1 MDISKT
7 GEKYGMMCT
16 DSGKGQIAARCG
28 NSSEN
33 DHYLMMEAVRASE
46 TSVCF
51 KETTRRF
58 IIQGCHLQR
67 KF

>member
-16 DSGKGQIAARCG
+16 DSEKGQIAVCCG

-46 TSVCF
+46 TSVYF
-51 KETTRRF
+51 NETTRRY
-58 IIQGCHLQR
+58 ILQGCLLQR